1 MSDRH
6 KIVRII
12 ARMNVGGPARQVIE
26 LSRGL
31 ANRGFET
38 VVATGEPAG
47 WEGDLR
53 SQAEAAGVRVVTVPG
68 LAAPVRSLRD
78 LQALAGL
85 TKLLRRE
92 RPSLVHTH
100 TAKAGVLGRLAA
112 QAAGV
117 AARVHTFHGTVF
129 EGYFSPARSR
139 WIVRVERTLARR
151 TQRIVAVSHAVADE
165 LEQAGIDPAI
175 LRVIEPV
182 VDLSGYLSTPR
193 RKGALR
199 RELGIAT
206 DEVLLGWV
214 GRLVPIKRP
223 QMLLDAAAILVASH
237 PKARFVIV
245 GAGPLEGELRATL
258 ESSSLRGKVHMLG
271 FRSDMASVYSDLDW
285 IVSTSA
291 KEGMPVALLEAA
303 AAGVPAV
310 ATPVGGTPELVADE
324 RSGVLT
330 LATTGADL
338 ARTLQRV
345 LELPADQ
352 VRTMSGVARVR
363 AREKFGLERGLS
375 RHAQMYSEVLESP

>member
-193 RKGALR
+193 RTGALR
-199 RELGIAT
+199 RELGIAA
-206 DEVLLGWV
+206 DEVLFGWV

-223 QMLLDAAAILVASH
+223 QMLMDAAALLVASH